1 MLFIKA
7 QRRRKIAEGQ
17 VVTYNVKGRLLKYKK
32 VNGKME
38 YVGVARGGSG
48 WWGGNPDYLRCDNRS
63 FFVYSH
69 SYSHIGIRV
78 ALGGFGKW

>member
-32 VNGKME
+32 VSGVMKYLLIVNGNLN
-38 YVGVARGGSG
+38 GV
-48 WWGGNPDYLRCDNRS
+48 
-63 FFVYSH
+63 
-69 SYSHIGIRV
+69 
-78 ALGGFGKW
+78 